1 MDETLIQWLNKNA
14 PILKKY
20 DAGEIGVMAKLNG
33 FSEDEVSRVLLEWI
47 CDRALRSTYR
57 DRYAYFMGNEI
68 AVMEEI
74 HGKHKDLGDQWA
86 ALYNKLEY
94 GLDYDEIYGEVA

>member
-1 MDETLIQWLNKNA
+1 MDETLLQWLTKNTA
-14 PILKKY
+14 VLKKY
-20 DAGEIGVMAKLNG
+20 DVGEIGTMAKING
-33 FSEDEVSRVLLEWI
+33 FSDSEINAVLLEWI

-74 HGKHKDLGDQWA
+74 HGKHKDLGD
-86 ALYNKLEY
+86 
-94 GLDYDEIYGEVA
+94 